1 MNPNNPVKG
10 KVLIADDDDDGRTM
24 LAFLLDMEGWQVAQ
38 ARNGREALEKVLEEK
53 PHVLLLD
60 NRMPELTGAE
70 VCQRL
75 REQGIGV
82 PVVFVTAYSDG
93 QELAVSLGVRY
104 FLKKPVDFMKLF
116 AALDSAFRDS
126 QNQK

>member
-1 MNPNNPVKG
+1 MNLNNPVKG
-10 KVLIADDDDDGRTM
+10 KVLIADDDDDGRAM

-38 ARNGREALEKVLEEK
+38 ARNGREALEKVLVDK
-53 PHVLLLD
+53 PHVLVLD

-93 QELAVSLGVRY
+93 QELADSLGLRY
-104 FLKKPVDFMKLF
+104 FLKKPYDFPDLF
-116 AALDSAFRDS
+116 AALDSAYRDS
-126 QNQK
+126 QTQN